1 MPPPAPSLPATPA
14 WHRLQWLWPLGLA
27 AAFVTVGV
35 RATPFVHSPLALV
48 VLGVLYLGLA
58 LGLHLL
64 VRFAARA
71 GLAWGALAALA
82 AALAPAAQLR
92 VDAELLQRRVVLL
105 GFVLAVAALWLL
117 VARRCSARDGRAEP
131 RALLGAYLTL
141 GLVAAGTFLAART
154 SDELRWHLFKHHRL
168 FGTPLYWFDA
178 RPLLAERDA
187 LWNRQGRLTAPLDQV
202 GRAPAAPVLF
212 EKPPHI
218 VFLLLDTLRAD
229 GLSALGGGPSVMP
242 RLNARVERSVLFSDV
257 HTNASWT
264 RASCASIFTGLLPE
278 EHGAARFH
286 EKLSPHWTTLP
297 EQLVTAGY
305 EPAAFIANWVQVGRD
320 TGFAQGFAE
329 EDFHELASGEEI
341 LAQAGEGAEE
351 TEVRGAYARAE
362 VVNRAVLD
370 WLASD
375 ARDPYRP
382 AFLYLHYLDP
392 HSPYLEPPEPGT
404 LHDPRER
411 KRGLYRQQLR
421 YLDRKLEEL
430 FQALEEAL
438 PGPKVYVITSDHG
451 EEFFEHDDWGHGHSL
466 YREVL
471 HVPLVVMRP
480 DGRAARV
487 EHPLEGRDLYTL
499 VLDLARDPELDLE
512 QWGAAHARGVRY
524 ASQYLDR
531 IDDARA
537 DKKWTGLRR
546 IDAGGLALLWS
557 AYGSTF
563 ELYERGAD
571 PGELDNRIDALDE
584 EGQRLRRELA
594 RAVRF
599 WSAPDVVQRSE
610 RDLHF
615 LRQLGYVGGEE
626 PARASEP

>member
-1 MPPPAPSLPATPA
+1 MPPPVSSAPAPSA
-14 WHRLQWLWPLGLA
+14 WRHLEWLWPLALA
-27 AAFVTVGV
+27 AAFVNVGV
-35 RATPFVHSPLALV
+35 RATPSVHSPVALLV
-48 VLGVLYLGLA
+48 IATLYLGLA
-58 LGLHLL
+58 FGLHLA

-92 VDAELLQRRVVLL
+92 VDAELLQRKLVLVV
-105 GFVLAVAALWLL
+105 FVLSVAALWLGL
-117 VARRCSARDGRAEP
+117 VRWLRPRDGRAAP
-131 RALLGAYLTL
+131 RELLQAYLLL
-141 GLVAAGTFLAART
+141 GLVAGGTALAARS
-154 SDELRWHLFKHHRL
+154 SDEVRWHFFKHHRL
-168 FGTPLYWFDA
+168 FGTPLYWLDA

-187 LWNRQGRLTAPLDQV
+187 LWNRQGRLTAPIDQV
-202 GRAPAAPVLF
+202 GRAPEAPILF
-212 EKPPHI
+212 GRAPHV

-229 GLSALGGGPSVMP
+229 GLAALGGGANVMP
-242 RLNARVERSVLFSDV
+242 RLNDRVERSVLFSDV

-278 EHGAARFH
+278 EHGASRFH
-286 EKLSPHWTTLP
+286 EKLSEHWTTLP
-297 EQLVTAGY
+297 EQLAAAGY

-341 LAQAGEGAEE
+341 LAQAGSGAEE
-351 TEVRGAYARAE
+351 TAVRSAYARAD
-362 VVNRAVLD
+362 VVNRAALD
-370 WLASD
+370 WLASE

-430 FQALEEAL
+430 FRALEEAL
-438 PGPKVYVITSDHG
+438 PGPKIYVITSDHG

-471 HVPLVVMRP
+471 HVPLVVMLP
-480 DGRAARV
+480 DGRAGRI
-487 EHPLEGRDLYTL
+487 EHPLEARDLFAL
-499 VLDLARDPELDLE
+499 VLDLARDPSLDLA
-512 QWGAAHARGVRY
+512 QWGATHARGVRY

-531 IDDARA
+531 IEDARA

-546 IDAGGLALLWS
+546 LDVGGLSLLWS
-557 AYGSTF
+557 AYGSTW
-563 ELYERGAD
+563 ELYERGQD
-571 PGELDNRIDALDE
+571 PGELYNRIDALDE

-599 WSAPDVVQRSE
+599 WTAPDLVERSE
-610 RDLHF
+610 RDMHF
-615 LRQLGYVGGEE
+615 LRQLGYVGGE
-626 PARASEP
+626 P

>member
-1 MPPPAPSLPATPA
+1 
-14 WHRLQWLWPLGLA
+14 
-27 AAFVTVGV
+27 VTVGV

-48 VLGVLYLGLA
+48 VLSVLYLGLA
-58 LGLHLL
+58 LGLHLV
-64 VRFAARA
+64 VRFATRA
-71 GLAWGALAALA
+71 GLLWGALAACV

-92 VDAELLQRRVVLL
+92 VDAELLQRKAVLL
-105 GFVLAVAALWLL
+105 GFVALVAGLWFA
-117 VARRCSARDGRAEP
+117 VARRLAPRDGRAEP
-131 RALLGAYLTL
+131 RTLLGAYLAFA
-141 GLVAAGTFLAART
+141 LVGAVTALAART

-187 LWNRQGRLTAPLDQV
+187 LWNRQGRLTAPLDQA
-202 GRAPAAPVLF
+202 GRAPEAPVLF
-212 EKPPHI
+212 EKPPHLI
-218 VFLLLDTLRAD
+218 FLLLDTLRAD
-229 GLSALGGGPSVMP
+229 GLSALGGAANVMP
-242 RLNARVERSVLFSDV
+242 RLNARVERSVLFGDV

-297 EQLVTAGY
+297 EQLAAAGY
-305 EPAAFIANWVQVGRD
+305 EPAAFISNWVQVGRD
-320 TGFAQGFAE
+320 TGFAQGFDEA
-329 EDFHELASGEEI
+329 DFHELASGEEI
-341 LAQAGEGAEE
+341 LAQAGAEAGE
-351 TEVRGAYARAE
+351 TAVRGAYARAE
-362 VVNRAVLD
+362 VVNHAVLD

-430 FQALEEAL
+430 FRALDEAL
-438 PGPKVYVITSDHG
+438 PGPKIYVLTSDHG

-471 HVPLVVMRP
+471 HVPLVVSFP
-480 DGRAARV
+480 DGRAGRV

-499 VLDLARDPELDLE
+499 VLDLARDPGLDLE
-512 QWGAAHARGVRY
+512 QWGAAHARPVRY

-531 IDDARA
+531 DDDARA

-563 ELYERGAD
+563 ELYERSAD
-571 PGELDNRIDALDE
+571 PGELENRIDALDE

>member
-1 MPPPAPSLPATPA
+1 MLPPAPTGPAPSA
-14 WHRLQWLWPLGLA
+14 WRRLEWLWPLALTAG
-27 AAFVTVGV
+27 FVTVGV
-35 RATPFVHSPLALV
+35 RATPFEHSPLALA
-48 VLGVLYLGLA
+48 VLGLLYLGLA
-58 LGLHLL
+58 CGLHLL

-71 GLAWGALAALA
+71 GLAWGALAACA

-92 VDAELLQRRVVLL
+92 IDAELLQRKVVLA
-105 GFVLAVAALWLL
+105 GFVLVVALLWLFL
-117 VARRCSARDGRAEP
+117 ARRLRPRDGRAEP
-131 RALLGAYLTL
+131 RELCGAYLVL
-141 GLVAAGTFLAART
+141 ALVAGGTALAART

-168 FGTPLYWFDA
+168 FGTPLYWLDA

-187 LWNRQGRLTAPLDQV
+187 LWNNQGRLVAPLDQV

-212 EKPPHI
+212 ERPPHI

-229 GLSALGGGPSVMP
+229 GLAALGGGANVMP
-242 RLNARVERSVLFSDV
+242 RLNQRVERSVLFADV

-286 EKLSPHWTTLP
+286 EKLSEHWTTLP
-297 EQLVTAGY
+297 EQLAEAGY

-320 TGFAQGFAE
+320 TGFAQGFSE
-329 EDFHELASGEEI
+329 EDFHELASGDEI
-341 LAQAGEGAEE
+341 LARAGTDAAE

-362 VVNRAVLD
+362 KVNRAVLD

-404 LHDPRER
+404 LNDPRER

-430 FQALEEAL
+430 FRALDESL
-438 PGPKVYVITSDHG
+438 PGPKIYVITSDHG

-471 HVPLVVMRP
+471 HVPLVVMLP
-480 DGRAARV
+480 DGRAGRV
-487 EHPLEGRDLYTL
+487 EHPLEARDLYTL
-499 VLDLARDPELDLE
+499 VLDLARDPALDLE
-512 QWGAAHARGVRY
+512 QWGATHARDVRY

-531 IDDARA
+531 DDDARA

-546 IDAGGLALLWS
+546 VDAGGLALLWS
-557 AYGSTF
+557 AYGSTW
-563 ELYERGAD
+563 ELYERGRD
-571 PGELDNRIDALDE
+571 PGELQNRIDALDE
-584 EGQRLRRELA
+584 DGQRLRRALA

-626 PARASEP
+626 PTRASEP